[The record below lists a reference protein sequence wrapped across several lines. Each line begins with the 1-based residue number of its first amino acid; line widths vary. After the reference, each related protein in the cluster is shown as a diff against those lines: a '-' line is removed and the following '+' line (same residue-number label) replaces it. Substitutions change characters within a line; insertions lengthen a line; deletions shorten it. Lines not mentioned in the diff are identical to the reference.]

1 MRTHAILSASSSNR
15 WLECPPSA
23 RLNDLVQD
31 TVSPY
36 AKEGTEAHALCE
48 HRLKEALEMESTDP
62 IPHLSMYSQEMEDVA
77 NSYVLFIQEIIEG
90 ASNPQ
95 VLIEQRL
102 DFSDF
107 VPDGFGTGDC
117 VILAEDT
124 IHLLD
129 LKFGKNQIVEAEEN
143 TQLMLYG
150 LGCLQL
156 FDGIYDIKKISMTIF
171 QPRRDNIST
180 YEVSKDELLK
190 WAEEYVK
197 PRAKLAHDGVGDF
210 CAGDWC
216 QFCKVKATCRERA
229 RANLEL
235 AKLDFA
241 LPPTLADEE
250 IEEILGQLDDLTSWA
265 KDIQEYALS
274 RAKSGKRWA
283 GFKLVEGRSNRK
295 YSDEEKVAE
304 TVAQAGYEP
313 YEQKLLGITAMTKLL
328 GNKKFNELLGELV
341 IKPVGKP
348 TLVPESDKRPE
359 LENDF
364 YEFMEDN
371 DYVK

>member
-36 AKEGTEAHALCE
+36 AKEGTEAHVLCE

-62 IPHLSMYSQEMEDVA
+62 IPHLAMYSQEMEDVA
-77 NSYVLFIQEIIEG
+77 NSYVLFILEIIEG

-124 IHLLD
+124 IHLAD
-129 LKFGKNQIVEAEEN
+129 LKYGTGLIVEAEEN

-156 FDGIYDIKKISMTIF
+156 FDGIYDIKKINMTIF

-180 YEVSKDELLK
+180 YEMSKEDLLK

-250 IEEILGQLDDLTSWA
+250 IEEILGQLEDLTSWA

-341 IKPVGKP
+341 IKPAGKA

-364 YEFMEDN
+364 NEFMEDS

>member
-1 MRTHAILSASSSNR
+1 M
-15 WLECPPSA
+15 
-23 RLNDLVQD
+23 
-31 TVSPY
+31 
-36 AKEGTEAHALCE
+36 
-48 HRLKEALEMESTDP
+48 
-62 IPHLSMYSQEMEDVA
+62 A

-124 IHLLD
+124 IHLVD
-129 LKFGKNQIVEAEEN
+129 LKYGTGLIVEAEEN

-180 YEVSKDELLK
+180 YEMSKEDLLK

-210 CAGDWC
+210 CAGNWC

-241 LPPTLADEE
+241 LPPTLTDDE
-250 IEEILGQLDDLTSWA
+250 IEEILGQLGDLTSWA

-341 IKPVGKP
+341 IKPAGKP
-348 TLVPESDKRPE
+348 TLVPERDKRPE

-364 YEFMEDN
+364 YEFMEDS

>member
-1 MRTHAILSASSSNR
+1 
-15 WLECPPSA
+15 
-23 RLNDLVQD
+23 
-31 TVSPY
+31 
-36 AKEGTEAHALCE
+36 
-48 HRLKEALEMESTDP
+48 
-62 IPHLSMYSQEMEDVA
+62 MEDVA
-77 NSYVLFIQEIIEG
+77 NSYVLFILEIIEG

-124 IHLLD
+124 IHLAD
-129 LKFGKNQIVEAEEN
+129 LKYGTGLIVEAEEN

-156 FDGIYDIKKISMTIF
+156 FDGIYDIKKINMTIF

-180 YEVSKDELLK
+180 YEMSKEDLLK

-250 IEEILGQLDDLTSWA
+250 IEEILGQLEDLTSWA

-341 IKPVGKP
+341 IKPAGKA

-364 YEFMEDN
+364 NEFMEDS

>member
-1 MRTHAILSASSSNR
+1 MRKHAILSASSSNR

-23 RLNDLVQD
+23 RLNDLVLD

-36 AKEGTEAHALCE
+36 AQEGTEAHALCE
-48 HRLKEALEMESTDP
+48 HRLKEVLKMTSTDP
-62 IPHLSMYSQEMEDVA
+62 VPHLTTYSQEMEDA
-77 NSYVLFIQEIIEG
+77 AKSYVLYILEIIEG
-90 ASNPQ
+90 LKNPQ

-102 DFSDF
+102 NFSDY

-124 IHLLD
+124 IYLVDMKYGTGILVD
-129 LKFGKNQIVEAEEN
+129 AEEN

-156 FDGIYDIKKISMTIF
+156 FDGIYDINHISMTIF
-171 QPRRDNIST
+171 QPCRDNIST
-180 YEVSKDELLK
+180 YEISREELLK

-197 PRAKLAHDGVGDF
+197 PRAKLAHEGVGDSR
-210 CAGDWC
+210 AGDWC

-241 LPPTLADEE
+241 PPSTLTDEE
-250 IEEILGQLDDLTSWA
+250 IEDILGQLDDLISWA
-265 KDIQEYALS
+265 KDIQEYALA
-274 RAKSGKRWA
+274 RAKSGKRWT

-295 YSDEEKVAE
+295 YSDDELVAE
-304 TVAQAGYEP
+304 TVSQAGYEP

-328 GNKKFNELLGELV
+328 GNKKFNELLGGLV
-341 IKPVGKP
+341 IKPAGKP

-359 LENDF
+359 LQNDF
-364 YEFMEDN
+364 IEFMEGN
-371 DYVK
+371 NHVN